1 MRLRLLVT
9 AAAAALAA
17 TGLSLPAA
25 GAAGAAPALR
35 GDFNGDRY
43 QDLAVG
49 VPDATVAGKA
59 QAGYVNVIWGG
70 PGGLGSK
77 GSTTISQN
85 SPGVSGAAEAYDRFG
100 AAVESADT
108 DGDGYADLVVGAPG
122 EDLAAG
128 TTDGEGMVSV
138 VRGAPGGFAGG
149 FSVAKGAGEFDKL
162 GERLGLGD
170 FDGDGDIDLAI
181 GVAGEES
188 GSLVWRPGPLT
199 DATPD
204 TTARI
209 AGLGMSGRVRDLA
222 TGDFDG
228 DGVDNL
234 AVTWRAL
241 ENSGIDVY
249 TWDAADKPLKSWST
263 PDYGQSLAV
272 ADLDR
277 DGVDDLAV
285 GLLHPNPDSEDG
297 RSKWCD
303 DLNGGAVLTLHGAKG
318 AGVGGAFDCIT
329 QDSPGVP
336 GTAEADDDFGYSLAA
351 GDTDADGYPE
361 LAVGIDSEAIGSA
374 RNAGMVVVLKGTAD
388 GPVTGG
394 YGYHQGSAG
403 VPGTAEA
410 GDRFGSAVALGTY
423 GSPARADLAV
433 SAPQEN
439 DAAGGIWS
447 FPGALAQNTR
457 ALSPTALN
465 LTGATK
471 YGSVLAR

>member
-9 AAAAALAA
+9 ATAAALAA
-17 TGLSLPAA
+17 TGLTLPAA

-59 QAGYVNVIWGG
+59 QAGYVNVVWGG

-85 SPGVSGAAEAYDRFG
+85 SPGVSGGAEAYDRFG

-108 DGDGYADLVVGAPG
+108 DGDGYADLVVSAPG
-122 EDLAAG
+122 EDIAAG
-128 TTDGEGMVSV
+128 TTDSEGMISV

-149 FSVAKGAGEFDKL
+149 FSVAKGAGAFSAI
-162 GERLGLGD
+162 GEQLAVAD
-170 FDGDGDIDLAI
+170 FDADGDLDLAL
-181 GVAGEES
+181 GVAGDEN
-188 GSLVWRPGPLT
+188 GSLAWRPGPLT
-199 DATPD
+199 TTTAD
-204 TTARI
+204 TTSRI
-209 AGLGMSGRVRDLA
+209 AGLGMGGRVRDLA

-241 ENSGIDVY
+241 ENSAIDVY

-263 PDYGQSLAV
+263 PDFGQSLAA

-285 GLLHPNPDSEDG
+285 GLLSANPDSEDG
-297 RSKWCD
+297 RSKWCA
-303 DLNGGAVLTLHGAKG
+303 DLNGGTVLMLHGAEG
-318 AGVGGAFDCIT
+318 AGLGGDFDCVT
-329 QDSPGVP
+329 QSSPGVP
-336 GTAEADDDFGYSLAA
+336 GNAEADDDFGYSLAA

-361 LAVGIDSEAIGSA
+361 LAVGVDSEAIGGA
-374 RNAGMVVVLKGTAD
+374 KNAGMVVVLEGTAD
-388 GPVTGG
+388 GPVSGG
-394 YGYHQGSAG
+394 YGYHQGSAD
-403 VPGTAEA
+403 VPGTVEA
-410 GDRFGSAVALGTY
+410 GDRFGSAVALGDF
-423 GSPARADLAV
+423 GSDARADLVV

-439 DAAGGIWS
+439 AGAGGVWS
-447 FPGALAQNTR
+447 FPHALAPNSR
-457 ALSPTALN
+457 ALSPAGLN
-465 LTGATK
+465 LTGAAK

>member
-9 AAAAALAA
+9 AAAASMAV
-17 TGLSLPAA
+17 TGLTLPAA

-35 GDFNGDRY
+35 GDFNGDHY

-59 QAGYVNVIWGG
+59 QAGYVNVVWGG

-85 SPGVSGAAEAYDRFG
+85 SPGVSGGAEAYDRFG

-122 EDLAAG
+122 EDIAPG
-128 TTDGEGMVSV
+128 TTDGEGMVTV
-138 VRGAPGGFAGG
+138 VRGAPGGFADGY
-149 FSVAKGAGEFDKL
+149 SVAKGAGQFDKI
-162 GERLGLGD
+162 GEQLALGD
-170 FDGDGDIDLAI
+170 FDADGDLDLAI
-181 GVAGEES
+181 GVAGDES
-188 GSLVWRPGPLT
+188 GSLAWRPGPLT
-199 DATPD
+199 AATPD
-204 TTARI
+204 TVSRI
-209 AGLGMSGRVRDLA
+209 TGLGMNGRVRDLA

-241 ENSGIDVY
+241 ENAAVDVY
-249 TWDAADKPLKSWST
+249 TWDAADKPVKSWTT

-277 DGVDDLAV
+277 NGVDDLAV
-285 GLLHPNPDSEDG
+285 GLLHSNPDSEDG
-297 RSKWCD
+297 RSKWCA
-303 DLNGGAVLTLHGAKG
+303 DLSGGAVLTLHGAKG
-318 AGVGGAFDCIT
+318 AGLGGKFDCLT
-329 QDSPGVP
+329 QSSPGVP
-336 GTAEADDDFGYSLAA
+336 GSAEAGDDFGYSLAA

-361 LAVGIDSEAIGSA
+361 LAVGIDTETIGSA
-374 RNAGMVVVLKGTAD
+374 KDAGMVVVLKGTAD

-394 YGYHQGSAG
+394 YGFNQGSAD
-403 VPGTAEA
+403 VPGTVEA
-410 GDRFGSAVALGTY
+410 GDRFGSALALGNF
-423 GSPARADLAV
+423 SSASRADLAV

-439 DAAGGIWS
+439 VDAGGVWS
-447 FPGALAQNTR
+447 FPHAQAAGSR
-457 ALSPTALN
+457 ALSPTSLN
-465 LTGATK
+465 LTGARN